1 MKPLNVSMK
10 KYGVLHIYILDDPWP
25 GFGDQMVEAQKG
37 KQGDLVTGF
46 FDRPDERGWWN
57 EIHRK

>member
-1 MKPLNVSMK
+1 MIEAHK
-10 KYGVLHIYILDDPWP
+10 K
-25 GFGDQMVEAQKG
+25 

-46 FDRPDERGWWN
+46 FDSPDERGWWN